1 MGLIKDIRSIIQE
14 YRTHEALTK
23 DDLCNQLETYI
34 EQYAK
39 DHIKSALDYQK
50 KTPGASKKTSA
61 KWKKDHPE
69 EYKVQQR
76 EYKRK
81 VNGYYEKHSKEILS
95 KADDSLKDKRDA
107 EIIEIGIDVKDKEP
121 NDE

>member
-1 MGLIKDIRSIIQE
+1 MGLIKDIRCIIQE
-14 YRTHEALTK
+14 YRTNEVFTK
-23 DDLCNQLETYI
+23 DDLCNQLETYV
-34 EQYAK
+34 EGYAK
-39 DHIKSALDYQK
+39 ERIKAALDYQS

-69 EYKVQQR
+69 EYKIQQR

-95 KADDSLKDKRDA
+95 KADDSLKDNRDA
-107 EIIEIGIDVKDKEP
+107 EIIEIGVEDETKE
-121 NDE
+121 